1 MAHRSIPPAPDPV
14 ARSSPAFAPIAP
26 PLRWDAVADRA
37 RRRPAGIVAA
47 MGIAL
52 VALGLAWWLLRP
64 AAPPMESTLPLATS
78 GAPGAT
84 DGATPDE
91 AGDAAAAATT
101 IADGSTAATSTTTP
115 KVVVQAAGAV
125 ASPGLYRLE
134 PGARVDDLIRAAG
147 GLTERADRDR
157 INLASA
163 VNDGERI
170 WIPLRGQA
178 DPPDVVT
185 ATPGSTASGAAPST
199 PTGEA
204 GSPGASPAPAA
215 GPIDLNTADAAALD
229 ALPGVGPATATAILS
244 YREQTG
250 PFSSVDELLEVRG
263 IGEAKLEQ
271 LRPLVRV

>member
-1 MAHRSIPPAPDPV
+1 MTHRSIPPAPDPV
-14 ARSSPAFAPIAP
+14 ARATPPLAP
-26 PLRWDAVADRA
+26 PLRWDAIADRA

-47 MGIAL
+47 LGIAL

-91 AGDAAAAATT
+91 ASDAAAAATT
-101 IADGSTAATSTTTP
+101 TVDGSTAATSTTTP

-178 DPPDVVT
+178 DPPDVVA

-199 PTGEA
+199 PTGEP
-204 GSPGASPAPAA
+204 GSPGAAPAA
-215 GPIDLNTADAAALD
+215 GPIDLNSADAAALD
-229 ALPGVGPATATAILS
+229 ALPGVGPATAMAILS
-244 YREQTG
+244 YREQAG